1 MKTMPKKATAILL
14 SISLLFVCSIAV
26 YAYEVD
32 RVSSTIDGF
41 YCNGT
46 LWTITSKSMGA
57 TTYTSTTLSN
67 IETNTTT
74 IRVRSGGYDPVEVTN
89 GPYVSN
95 EVDATASIG
104 GDIGSATGTHE
115 IIFKT
120 CDPFLCDTFY

>member
-1 MKTMPKKATAILL
+1 MKSMSKKATAILL

-46 LWTITSKSMGA
+46 LWTISSNSMGA
-57 TTYTSTTLSN
+57 TTYVSTTSSNVLS
-67 IETNTTT
+67 NTTT
-74 IRVRSGGYDPVEVTN
+74 IRVRAGGYDPVEVTN
-89 GPYVSN
+89 GPYTSN

-104 GDIGSATGTHE
+104 GTIGSATGTH
-115 IIFKT
+115 KLT
-120 CDPFLCDTFY
+120 LKSGNRWTGDTFY